1 MNSKKILATAL
12 LASILSANYLP
23 CLAYSFKSNKVIQSQ
38 ITEYKFQNVNL
49 EWWKNYDD
57 EYLEGYIVKA
67 IEENQDLKIATLR
80 VEEANQLVKLQFS
93 KELPN
98 ASVGAVPG
106 LLKNIGGTNSDG
118 LVALPMIVNY
128 EADIFLKNHDKT
140 KSAKKAYEVSKLN
153 EKAIY
158 IAVASQIG
166 STYFNIVK
174 LDKIISV
181 QDSIIKNRKEIYE
194 LMKMRN
200 KIGITSTADV
210 VRAQKSYVAAVADMS
225 DLKKT
230 REILL
235 NSLAVMIGESP
246 ANTNEFKRISYDE
259 LSKKVQI
266 PNEISS
272 EVIVQR
278 PDYQAAEKQVEKAGL
293 DVKIA
298 KKEFLPTINIL
309 GLLSFNSLSALS
321 KSMNWESA
329 IAAFG
334 GAAMLP
340 LFTGGAKI
348 ANLKLAK
355 NHYEQ
360 VLQAYY
366 KTNLVAIQEVN
377 DALSSL
383 KIDNDK
389 YEKNLESYNL
399 QKKDYDYMKYRYDQ
413 GIISNLDLIQQKESL
428 LAINKMVISSKA
440 DCYIDQISLY
450 KAVAGKV

>member
-1 MNSKKILATAL
+1 MNSKKMIATVL
-12 LASILSANYLP
+12 LASILSSNYLP
-23 CLAYSFKSNKVIQSQ
+23 CFAYSFKKPKVIQSQ

-57 EYLEGYIVKA
+57 EYLESYIVKA

-98 ASVGAVPG
+98 ASVGVAPG
-106 LLKNIGGTNSDG
+106 VLKSVGSTNSDG

-166 STYFNIVK
+166 STYFNVVK

-246 ANTNEFKRISYDE
+246 ANTSEFKRISYDE
-259 LSKKVQI
+259 LSKKIQI
-266 PNEISS
+266 PNKISS

-309 GLLSFNSLSALS
+309 GLLSFNSLSSLS
-321 KSMNWESA
+321 NSMNWESA
-329 IAAFG
+329 LAAFG

-340 LFTGGAKI
+340 IFTGGAKI

-360 VLQAYY
+360 ILQAYY
-366 KTNLVAIQEVN
+366 KTNLVAIQEIN

-450 KAVAGKV
+450 KAAAGKV